1 MKVKS
6 SAKWKSIP
14 LAHSFFTAGMDQV
27 SKRNFIVDIKYN
39 LLQAVCGGIEELT
52 DYTLVLKGSKS
63 GKVWSLPYLLIIT
76 CLKLIFIE
84 NYQNNKFIH
93 SSPSLYFDL
102 N

>member
-27 SKRNFIVDIKYN
+27 GKYN
-39 LLQAVCGGIEELT
+39 FLVDRNYILLQAVCGGIEELT

-63 GKVWSLPYLLIIT
+63 GKVW
-76 CLKLIFIE
+76 
-84 NYQNNKFIH
+84 
-93 SSPSLYFDL
+93 
-102 N
+102 